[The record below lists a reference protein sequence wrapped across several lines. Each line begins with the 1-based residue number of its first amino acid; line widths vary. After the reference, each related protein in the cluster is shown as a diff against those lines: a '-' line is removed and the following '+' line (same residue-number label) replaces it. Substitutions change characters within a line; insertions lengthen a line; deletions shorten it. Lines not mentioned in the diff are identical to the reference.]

1 MNEARPTLTPA
12 RPTIAPAAKPIPAQP
27 LHPQPAHPPIHPPQP
42 ANQLPKVGALPTQN
56 NKVDEAELDPIGLVE
71 EIGAETEERKIKAF
85 GVVGAQRARE
95 WKRKP
100 TVTGQGAVRLK
111 SFHGKLSDQGM
122 QYIDDAV
129 NEWLDAH
136 PEVEVKFVTSTV
148 GQFEGKIREPA
159 LILNLWY

>member
-12 RPTIAPAAKPIPAQP
+12 RPTLTPAKPVSAQP
-27 LHPQPAHPPIHPPQP
+27 LHPQPAHPPQHAQP
-42 ANQLPKVGALPTQN
+42 ANQLPKVGALPVN
-56 NKVDEAELDPIGLVE
+56 NNQPDDAELDPIGLVE
-71 EIGAETEERKIKAF
+71 ELEGQTEEKKIKAF
-85 GVVGAQRARE
+85 GVVGSQKSKD

-100 TVTGQGAVRLK
+100 TCTGQGACRLK

-129 NEWLDAH
+129 NEWLDSH